1 MENNNNI
8 LFSRITEI
16 VLNKNYYFL
25 FVLLLCVFTLIPISF
40 SGIRDNFGLAPLIL
54 SSTIFLVS
62 ILLRYSVR
70 NSINYLSYKNIF
82 SIILI
87 NLSFYI
93 VLGSFSYVSS
103 SNFSFDYSLS
113 GKYGEFLAKSPYYWN
128 SYNASILNYI
138 DIIFRTSL
146 PLFVILVLYKPDMV
160 KKFYLIFQINY
171 Y

>member
-8 LFSRITEI
+8 LFGRITEI
-16 VLNKNYYFL
+16 VLNKNYYL
-25 FVLLLCVFTLIPISF
+25 FVLLLSFFTLIPISF

-103 SNFSFDYSLS
+103 SSFSFDYSLS

-138 DIIFRTSL
+138 DIMVRTSL
-146 PLFVILVLYKPDMV
+146 PLFVSETS
-160 KKFYLIFQINY
+160 FQPVNLFSRFQLLSP
-171 Y
+171 

>member
-8 LFSRITEI
+8 LFGRITEI
-16 VLNKNYYFL
+16 VLNKNYFL
-25 FVLLLCVFTLIPISF
+25 FVLLLCIFTLIPISF
-40 SGIRDNFGLAPLIL
+40 SGIRDNFGLAPIIL

-93 VLGSFSYVSS
+93 VLGSFSYVCS
-103 SNFSFDYSLS
+103 SNFSFDFSL
-113 GKYGEFLAKSPYYWN
+113 
-128 SYNASILNYI
+128 
-138 DIIFRTSL
+138 
-146 PLFVILVLYKPDMV
+146 
-160 KKFYLIFQINY
+160 
-171 Y
+171 